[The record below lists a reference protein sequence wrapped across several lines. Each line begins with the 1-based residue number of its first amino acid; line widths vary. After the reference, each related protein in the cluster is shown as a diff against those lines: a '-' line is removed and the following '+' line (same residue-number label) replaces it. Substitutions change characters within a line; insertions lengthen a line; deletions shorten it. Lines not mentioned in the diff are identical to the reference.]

1 MGGRECT
8 PSGVKKHEWW
18 EVNASRG
25 ELDDGKE
32 RSLTRA
38 AGCRLLENYVARAL
52 PWPLLVCS
60 AFVRNLVCAVRA
72 RQREKETRT
81 LLPSLSAVSSV
92 SIYYTR
98 VSLLRSLDPS
108 FTLAYS
114 VSFFFQLVSLATPNR
129 RVPIPCTFSRLCSSP
144 RFRQGASNARN
155 RERVCARFPTTT
167 LRYEQEIAPTARGE
181 RVFRVTHGRSIPT
194 LSTYSVFFFSA
205 CTPGEQQRA
214 HGLSHAPRVVA
225 RFPVPRENDL
235 SRVVRST
242 FSAPAFRPIGF
253 RPPFAREE
261 FSPSLVPYHPSRY
274 RHAYTLLLLSSSLF
288 VPPSLCFHLCHPLTA
303 SLSPRVFFPGFS
315 DRARSFPSPR
325 GRRDVCRASRLHAC
339 TRGESAYRGRAY
351 PTLPTEFSL
360 HPPIACSTRAAP
372 RRLTATEN
380 GVSTYGDSI
389 RGVDIFWCR
398 CLVSRVFRF
407 VSDDRVSG
415 VNDRL
420 KS

>member
-8 PSGVKKHEWW
+8 PSGVKKHGWW

-32 RSLTRA
+32 RSLTLA
-38 AGCRLLENYVARAL
+38 AGCRLLESYVARAL

-98 VSLLRSLDPS
+98 VSLFRSLDPS

-114 VSFFFQLVSLATPNR
+114 VSFFFQLVSLATPTR

-167 LRYEQEIAPTARGE
+167 LRYEREIAPTARGE

-194 LSTYSVFFFSA
+194 LSTYSVFFFRA

-235 SRVVRST
+235 SRVVRRT

-261 FSPSLVPYHPSRY
+261 FSPSLVPFHPS
-274 RHAYTLLLLSSSLF
+274 LLSSRLLA
-288 VPPSLCFHLCHPLTA
+288 PSSF
-303 SLSPRVFFPGFS
+303 FFPLCPS
-315 DRARSFPSPR
+315 ESLFPSPSFTRRFSLRVSFSPAFLTARVRSLLHEGGETSVALR
-325 GRRDVCRASRLHAC
+325 GYTRARAESRLIADERTQRFLRSSLC
-339 TRGESAYRGRAY
+339 ILLLRA
-351 PTLPTEFSL
+351 
-360 HPPIACSTRAAP
+360 
-372 RRLTATEN
+372 RLEQRL
-380 GVSTYGDSI
+380 GD
-389 RGVDIFWCR
+389 
-398 CLVSRVFRF
+398 
-407 VSDDRVSG
+407 
-415 VNDRL
+415 
-420 KS
+420 